1 METADNRHLVES
13 QPVIVLRFQIL
24 PPELVSRTR
33 AELSGLDPT
42 TMIPVKEISPPSL
55 VLKLKIS
62 EVSQK

>member
-1 METADNRHLVES
+1 MHLSLLIASFMETADNRHFVES

-42 TMIPVKEISPPSL
+42 TMIIRN
-55 VLKLKIS
+55 
-62 EVSQK
+62 